1 MRAGNGGERGFAPA
15 KTPQNNSE
23 NGDQRQGDIEAHGPR
38 SMEVERNIT
47 VKPPALVFSR
57 LSVGRETGT

>member
-1 MRAGNGGERGFAPA
+1 
-15 KTPQNNSE
+15 
-23 NGDQRQGDIEAHGPR
+23 
-38 SMEVERNIT
+38 MEVERNIT